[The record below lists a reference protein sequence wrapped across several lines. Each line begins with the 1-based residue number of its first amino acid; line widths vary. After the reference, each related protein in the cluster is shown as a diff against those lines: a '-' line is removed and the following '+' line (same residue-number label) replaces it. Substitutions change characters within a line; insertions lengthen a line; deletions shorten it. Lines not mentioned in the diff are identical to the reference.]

1 MKSRSP
7 IRRWGGPPNKRKRG
21 SNFDDLKAPRWDLE
35 SLPRFEKVFYRELPS
50 VSSRPQEEI
59 DNFRAENRMTL
70 SGRDIPRPIFNFN
83 DLELPPY
90 IAGAFQRAGWAN
102 PTPIQSQGW
111 PMVLSGRDVVGI
123 AQTGSGKTA
132 CYLVPAII
140 HILAQPRLL
149 RDDGPICL
157 VLVPTRELAQQ
168 VITVAEEFSAP
179 ARLRTV
185 CLYGGASKGPQQRA
199 LTHGAEICVA
209 TPGRLI
215 DFLKGNATN
224 LRRCTYLVLDEA
236 DRMLDMGFEP
246 QIRKIVEQV
255 RPDRQTVMWS
265 ATWPKEVQALARSFL
280 KDYIQV
286 NIGSTSL
293 HANPNITQVV
303 DVMDEYDKETF
314 RSAKITVL
322 VATDVASRGL
332 DIDDIEYVVNYDFPN
347 QTEDYIH
354 RIGRTARSNKK
365 GTAFTFFTRKNAK
378 QAADL
383 VEILEE
389 ANQEV
394 NPQLLRMAG
403 GHSRFSKRGRN
414 DYPSN
419 RFNPRSGPLGRSED
433 SHDSRFMQHNS
444 QGGAP
449 VAHFSGPMALPPR
462 NGPSY
467 SGNAVH
473 SSVPQTSYNEPHRG
487 PVTEYGSNLP
497 PTGPRPAMGSAIP
510 VPDHAGEKRSFSQS
524 SGAVP
529 NGNAYPQPAKISKT
543 AWGDAPGAAPFQN
556 PLSVEKSAMTYSGA
570 GQSSDRDFTATIG
583 APPWGQTS
591 VQTQPPPSSVNVA
604 PQAPLPWASNPSFPA
619 PQAPPVA
626 ASAPLQ
632 LTAQP
637 NVPQG
642 KWSSQVF
649 PQPSPAAMAP
659 NSNQSFVGGPSGSA
673 FSPLPQVS
681 GSQGGQPGFDV
692 NYQQYV
698 VQPPH
703 SGFTPQSWPTRP
715 DWPQQSYKG
724 Y

>member
-1 MKSRSP
+1 MRFSDGTSRSLNMDISDLLQVIYTP
-7 IRRWGGPPNKRKRG
+7 RVVVLLRTTFDFRCLSCRMPFRSRSWGGPPNKRKH
-21 SNFDDLKAPRWDLE
+21 SCNFDDLKAPRWDLE
-35 SLPRFEKVFYRELPS
+35 NLPRFEKVFYRELPS

-83 DLELPPY
+83 DLELPPH
-90 IAGAFQRAGWAN
+90 IVGAFQRAGWAS

-132 CYLVPAII
+132 CYLVPAIV

-149 RDDGPICL
+149 RDEGPICL

-168 VITVAEEFSAP
+168 VITVADQFSAP

-246 QIRKIVEQV
+246 QIRKIVDQV

-303 DVMDEYDKETF
+303 DVIDEYDKENRLCELIQSFHGLRCLVFAETKKKTDQVAYFLRRRGF
-314 RSAKITVL
+314 RVAAMHGDKAQRERDATLAAFRTAKITVL

-365 GTAFTFFTRKNAK
+365 GTAFTFFTRKNSK

-403 GHSRFSKRGRN
+403 GHSRFSKRR
-414 DYPSN
+414 
-419 RFNPRSGPLGRSED
+419 
-433 SHDSRFMQHNS
+433 
-444 QGGAP
+444 
-449 VAHFSGPMALPPR
+449 
-462 NGPSY
+462 
-467 SGNAVH
+467 
-473 SSVPQTSYNEPHRG
+473 
-487 PVTEYGSNLP
+487 
-497 PTGPRPAMGSAIP
+497 
-510 VPDHAGEKRSFSQS
+510 
-524 SGAVP
+524 
-529 NGNAYPQPAKISKT
+529 
-543 AWGDAPGAAPFQN
+543 
-556 PLSVEKSAMTYSGA
+556 
-570 GQSSDRDFTATIG
+570 
-583 APPWGQTS
+583 
-591 VQTQPPPSSVNVA
+591 
-604 PQAPLPWASNPSFPA
+604 
-619 PQAPPVA
+619 
-626 ASAPLQ
+626 
-632 LTAQP
+632 
-637 NVPQG
+637 NVP
-642 KWSSQVF
+642 
-649 PQPSPAAMAP
+649 PQR
-659 NSNQSFVGGPSGSA
+659 Q
-673 FSPLPQVS
+673 
-681 GSQGGQPGFDV
+681 
-692 NYQQYV
+692 
-698 VQPPH
+698 
-703 SGFTPQSWPTRP
+703 
-715 DWPQQSYKG
+715 
-724 Y
+724 